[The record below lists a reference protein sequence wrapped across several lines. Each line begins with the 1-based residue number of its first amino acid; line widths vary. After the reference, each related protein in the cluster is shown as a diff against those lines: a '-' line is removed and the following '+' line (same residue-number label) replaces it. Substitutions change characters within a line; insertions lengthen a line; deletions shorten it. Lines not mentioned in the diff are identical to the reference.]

1 MLRILLSLAKRKM
14 GGSHFSLST
23 SGMPEKGSAAPACLP
38 AHGMPLLAALM
49 VFAVDSLAELVTFDP
64 PRYPAA
70 TQELNGVDGWTGTDG
85 DFKVGPGLS
94 FTGDGAIFVSRAIT
108 EGTFMR
114 VSSDAITSKGTVSFD
129 FRPGHG
135 VGHPSF
141 WLLLSDSTPPSG
153 TQDRAAQLLFQ
164 PNGFTAP
171 GPQFQLRNAAGGPL
185 ATSPLTNE
193 IVGGGT
199 DWYRII
205 FSFDLG
211 HRISNPNGSVT
222 TQIIHLNNGDIVWD
236 VPYLPIS
243 EAVDS
248 IDMFYINSGILNVD
262 NVSMVDNIAFVPQAP
277 PQITAIGLKMAMTLQ
292 YSSREGVLYVLEAA
306 EDAAAPFLPT
316 GTMQMGNGAPQTI
329 CDSIELP
336 ASRMYRVIE
345 QLQ

>member
-1 MLRILLSLAKRKM
+1 
-14 GGSHFSLST
+14 
-23 SGMPEKGSAAPACLP
+23 
-38 AHGMPLLAALM
+38 
-49 VFAVDSLAELVTFDP
+49 
-64 PRYPAA
+64 
-70 TQELNGVDGWTGTDG
+70 
-85 DFKVGPGLS
+85 
-94 FTGDGAIFVSRAIT
+94 
-108 EGTFMR
+108 
-114 VSSDAITSKGTVSFD
+114 
-129 FRPGHG
+129 
-135 VGHPSF
+135 
-141 WLLLSDSTPPSG
+141 
-153 TQDRAAQLLFQ
+153 
-164 PNGFTAP
+164 
-171 GPQFQLRNAAGGPL
+171 L